1 MKLKKKEQFLNT
13 MFSLIK
19 KILNGTINTNST
31 ESSGEKEI
39 KMVNIKT
46 NIPEFDKENESLL
59 TASKILESLGNS
71 PNPTAAQLAEKV
83 SALAAEKAKGAK
95 LTEIINNSVKGH
107 GSDLAKVRGEEA
119 AEKAKSK
126 VLCSF
131 QPSP

>member
-1 MKLKKKEQFLNT
+1 

-71 PNPTAAQLAEKV
+71 PNPTAAEFYRQLLISDLPLEDHE
-83 SALAAEKAKGAK
+83 SITLAAISIETMMS
-95 LTEIINNSVKGH
+95 LDVLDES
-107 GSDLAKVRGEEA
+107 LEEPT
-119 AEKAKSK
+119 
-126 VLCSF
+126 VH
-131 QPSP
+131 